1 MAYKMNNNELIHRIW
16 MFNKNIFQCYRFS
29 IIYFFFLLYIAF
41 RPNGFI
47 FSIPLVINIISVMLL
62 ISIIAQIP
70 YKPIKVILNIIIIFF
85 ISWSTFFAFEFSDWI
100 WTEAVISILNTD
112 SKEALDMSSTFLLTA
127 IISIAINIT
136 LILLS
141 EKEFKKGLPLPITFT
156 IILFLSS
163 FIFMIYRAQSLQLG
177 RGPLIHKILALPSF
191 RIEYSSTIYLTYA
204 APVLYSN
211 ITTLYIA
218 IQEFNNI
225 KNNISN
231 INSRK
236 KPSFLY
242 TDSTT
247 IKNQI
252 ERIYLIIGESSN
264 RHHYS
269 LYGYDRPTTPFLDS
283 LNNNSKTFSYYK
295 AISPAPS
302 TAQSILRLLSFSGIQ
317 FSSDELRLKSSLG
330 IGIDNH
336 YKTYWISNQPSL
348 GGPENII
355 STFPTEAENVYYTD
369 SPSLLDPNHSII
381 KDITLIP
388 EIKRMHDTNKKQFTI
403 IHLFG
408 SHIHYSSKFDNKD
421 EQAIPKITK
430 DNTFNNVDYYD
441 RSIHHTDRVLREIYN
456 LLKGDHNSIA
466 IYISDHGEIVGAGH
480 GFMQQFEDQYS
491 IPLIFFNFTDIDID
505 NLVKKYK
512 NSEDENFNT
521 VNLCYILAELMGY
534 QVTPERVKFALE
546 NSPFVYLPNGEIK
559 RFEDIKNIK

>member
-1 MAYKMNNNELIHRIW
+1 MYAKQILINLKKFTTDFLRCYK
-16 MFNKNIFQCYRFS
+16 FS

-70 YKPIKVILNIIIIFF
+70 YKPIKIILNIAIIFF
-85 ISWSTFFAFEFSDWI
+85 ISWATFFSLEFSDWI
-100 WTEAVISILNTD
+100 WTETVVSILNTD
-112 SKEALDMSSTFLLTA
+112 KKEALDMGSTFFITA
-127 IISIAINIT
+127 IISIVANT
-136 LILLS
+136 ILLSLS
-141 EKEFKKGLPLPITFT
+141 EKEFKKKLPIPILTITFLF
-156 IILFLSS
+156 ILS
-163 FIFMIYRAQSLQLG
+163 FISIIYRAHDLQLG
-177 RGPLIHKILALPSF
+177 KGPITNKILALPNFSLG
-191 RIEYSSTIYLTYA
+191 YHSTIYLTYTS
-204 APVLYSN
+204 PVLYSN

-218 IQEFNNI
+218 IEEYNNI
-225 KNNISN
+225 KNNINN
-231 INSRK
+231 ITSRK
-236 KPSFLY
+236 EPSFLF
-242 TDSTT
+242 TDSIDTAQ
-247 IKNQI
+247 QI
-252 ERIYLIIGESSN
+252 DRIYLIIGESSN
-264 RHHYS
+264 RQHYS
-269 LYGYDRPTTPFLDS
+269 LYDYKRPTTPFLDS
-283 LNNNSKTFSYYK
+283 LKQVKTTSFSFHC
-295 AISPAPS
+295 AISAAPS
-302 TAQSILRLLSFSGIQ
+302 TAQSILRLLSFSGVNFTSKDLDI
-317 FSSDELRLKSSLG
+317 KSILG
-330 IGIDNH
+330 IAVNKD
-336 YKTYWISNQPSL
+336 YETYWISNQPSL

-381 KDITLIP
+381 KDITLTPI
-388 EIKRMHDTNKKQFTI
+388 IKEKHDINQKQFTV

-408 SHIHYSSKFDNKD
+408 SHIYYSSKFDSKD
-421 EQAIPKITK
+421 EKAIPKSTN
-430 DNTFNNVDYYD
+430 DNTFNNIDNYD

-456 LLKGDHNSIA
+456 SLKGDKNSIA
-466 IYISDHGEIVGAGH
+466 IYISDHGEIVGTGH
-480 GFMQQFEDQYS
+480 GFMKEFEDQYS